1 VDMELHNEN
10 GCRMRDF
17 IRLMRPHQW
26 IKNGVVFLPL
36 IFGGKLLDMACVIPT
51 FIAAIAF
58 CFVSSSIY
66 CLNDVR
72 DYSDDIKD
80 PKKRKRPVASG
91 KVSKKEATTIS
102 LISALIGLSIGFC
115 ALSGVCFSI
124 LCIYLLLNVLYC
136 LWLKQKML
144 IDVIIVALGFVL
156 RVVMGGVAGDI
167 RLSQWIIIMIFL
179 LALFLAL
186 AKRRYE
192 VVQVATDKK
201 KSGRKSISG
210 YNVAFLNVILSMLG
224 AVLLIGYIIYT
235 LQPRKENGEVS
246 EYLYIT
252 SLPVLYGIM
261 RYLQLTIVENRSGSP
276 SKMAYSDVPIR
287 LTVIIWLLMFV
298 FIIYCL

>member
-1 VDMELHNEN
+1 
-10 GCRMRDF
+10 
-17 IRLMRPHQW
+17 
-26 IKNGVVFLPL
+26 
-36 IFGGKLLDMACVIPT
+36 
-51 FIAAIAF
+51 
-58 CFVSSSIY
+58 
-66 CLNDVR
+66 
-72 DYSDDIKD
+72 
-80 PKKRKRPVASG
+80 
-91 KVSKKEATTIS
+91 
-102 LISALIGLSIGFC
+102 
-115 ALSGVCFSI
+115 
-124 LCIYLLLNVLYC
+124 
-136 LWLKQKML
+136 ML

-235 LQPRKENGEVS
+235 VQPRKENGEVS

>member
-1 VDMELHNEN
+1 L
-10 GCRMRDF
+10 
-17 IRLMRPHQW
+17 RPHQW

-36 IFGGKLLDMACVIPT
+36 IFGGKLLDVSCLLSTLV
-51 FIAAIAF
+51 AAVAF

-66 CLNDVR
+66 CLNDVK
-72 DYSDDIKD
+72 DYEEDIRD

-91 KVSKKEATTIS
+91 KVTKGEALALS
-102 LISALIGLSIGFC
+102 VISAFCGLAIGFFT
-115 ALSGVCFSI
+115 LSFPSFSI
-124 LCIYLLLNVLYC
+124 LCFYLLLNLLYC

-156 RVVMGGVAGDI
+156 RVVLGGIVGDI
-167 RLSQWIIIMIFL
+167 PLSQWIIIMIFL

-192 VVQVATDKK
+192 VVQVATDEKK
-201 KSGRKSISG
+201 RGRRSISG
-210 YNVAFLNVILSMLG
+210 YNVAFLNVVLSMLG
-224 AVLLIGYIIYT
+224 SVLMIGYIIYT

-287 LTVIIWLLMFV
+287 LSVIIWFMMFV